1 MTAKSPTAI
10 CITAK
15 KGETLFSLS
24 MTKPSSLRV
33 GSASTTDYSPSDSA
47 SPQRAPLSKELR
59 LFNAAIRPGPGR
71 QLQNH
76 PVGWSSGPEAYRK
89 LMVLRTVGR
98 HAIKDVGEQP
108 VSQGRYA
115 HGFEEGGLDHH

>member
-1 MTAKSPTAI
+1 MTAKSPTTI

-24 MTKPSSLRV
+24 MTKPLRLRV

-47 SPQRAPLSKELR
+47 FSQRAPLSKEPR

-71 QLQNH
+71 QLQHH
-76 PVGWSSGPEAYRK
+76 PVGWPRGPEVYRK
-89 LMVLRTVGR
+89 PMVLRTAIRNG
-98 HAIKDVGEQP
+98 IKDVGEQP
-108 VSQGRYA
+108 VSQGRLA
-115 HGFEEGGLDHH
+115 QGFEEGGLDHH